1 MRLLL
6 SVASLC
12 LTALGAVSHGAPFPT
27 CRVPR
32 VLEPPVLDGQLD
44 DAVWKSAPV
53 ITDLVTSRDHKPARF
68 RTEFRFVYD
77 AEALY
82 AAVTAHEPN
91 LDKLRIGQDPLTPWW
106 DDCIEIFLDPQATRT
121 RYFQHIINAAATVA
135 SSYVGDFAAD
145 VPAEAVAGR
154 TQDAWTL

>member
-1 MRLLL
+1 MKLRL
-6 SVASLC
+6 SVGSVC
-12 LTALGAVSHGAPFPT
+12 LTVVCGTAQAGEFPT

-53 ITDLVTSRDHKPARF
+53 ITDLVTNRNHKPARF

-91 LDKLRIGQDPLTPWW
+91 LDKLRIGQDPLTVDYLFERLRTGGLFAGAPGGQYVAALTAV
-106 DDCIEIFLDPQATRT
+106 EIAHIAARGGLSRFFFALDFHAHAR
-121 RYFQHIINAAATVA
+121 
-135 SSYVGDFAAD
+135 G
-145 VPAEAVAGR
+145 
-154 TQDAWTL
+154 W